1 MAAANAVHKFRLV
14 MSAGSPSAVEEPL
27 KTEPGPSR
35 QPRIRRAA
43 GSPSGRTRLR
53 SSQRAVV
60 VRPGDDR
67 FPYGGPRLALDQ
79 GRRPLLFLVIFSFT
93 LMNLPIRCMT
103 ERHWRQGAS
112 GRALT
117 RLPSPKL
124 NGDGHSQ
131 PHAVRPELLW
141 RGPAFAERP

>member
-1 MAAANAVHKFRLV
+1 
-14 MSAGSPSAVEEPL
+14 
-27 KTEPGPSR
+27 
-35 QPRIRRAA
+35 
-43 GSPSGRTRLR
+43 
-53 SSQRAVV
+53 

-93 LMNLPIRCMT
+93 LMNLPIPCMT
-103 ERHWRQGAS
+103 ERHRRQGAS

-141 RGPAFAERP
+141 RALLSQSGRKPLSALASNPAGWAGVAPFVRFLPRACGPVLASNPAG